1 MSIQIHGLRKNGV
14 SYSMPKYSVTVYEVY
29 RITRTVEAD
38 DVDQAKDFAETGQGK
53 EVCNVYDGN
62 LTSRTEAE
70 EIS

>member
-1 MSIQIHGLRKNGV
+1 
-14 SYSMPKYSVTVYEVY
+14 MPKYSVTVYEVY

-38 DVDQAKDFAETGQGK
+38 DEYEAKDLAETGQGK

-62 LTSRTEAE
+62 LSARTEAE

>member
-1 MSIQIHGLRKNGV
+1 
-14 SYSMPKYSVTVYEVY
+14 MPKYSVTVYEVY